1 MKHEVPNWLAEALA
15 IIGAFILLITQ
26 AKRIWGWL
34 RILGAWWQRRA
45 NAISDLAAHVGEVAH
60 SLQEIVRVNE
70 ARFSHVENKVKELHC
85 RAIVNHQQTMMM
97 LDESPIPQWQCRLPE
112 GACEWV
118 NPACAELFRMESH
131 DMLVWGWLSA
141 IHADDLARTQ
151 NDFLETIRNGRP
163 YKVRYRVMQD
173 GQPLTVEATG
183 RIIKN
188 DDGTPL
194 ALIGKVIPVPVH
206 L

>member
-1 MKHEVPNWLAEALA
+1 MKHEVPDWLAEALA
-15 IIGAFILLITQ
+15 LIGAFILFVTQ

-45 NAISDLAAHVGEVAH
+45 NAISDLAIHVGEIAH

-70 ARFSHVENKVKELHC
+70 ARFSHVESKVKELHC

-118 NPACAELFRMESH
+118 NPACAELFGMESH
-131 DMLVWGWLSA
+131 AMLVWGWLAA

-163 YKVRYRVMQD
+163 YKVRYRLMQD
-173 GQPLTVEATG
+173 GQPITVEATG
-183 RIIKN
+183 RIVKN

-194 ALIGKVIPVPVH
+194 ALIGKVIPVPVD

>member
-1 MKHEVPNWLAEALA
+1 MKHEVPDWFAEAIALL
-15 IIGAFILLITQ
+15 GALILFVTQ

-34 RILGAWWQRRA
+34 CTFWAWWQRRS
-45 NAISDLAAHVGEVAH
+45 NALPDLAKNVGELAE
-60 SLQEIVRVNE
+60 SFKEIVRVTE
-70 ARFSHVENKVKELHC
+70 SRFSHVESKIKELHT

-97 LDESPIPQWQCRLPE
+97 LDESPVPQWQCKLPE
-112 GACEWV
+112 GTCEWV
-118 NPACAELFRMESH
+118 NPACAELFRMQSH

-183 RIIKN
+183 KIVKGE
-188 DDGTPL
+188 DGTPL
-194 ALIGKVIPVPVH
+194 ALIGKVIPVHIH

>member
-1 MKHEVPNWLAEALA
+1 MKHEVPDWLAEALA
-15 IIGAFILLITQ
+15 LIGAFILFVTQ

-34 RILGAWWQRRA
+34 RILWAWWQRRA
-45 NAISDLAAHVGEVAH
+45 NAISDLAIHVGEIAH

-70 ARFSHVENKVKELHC
+70 ARFSHVESKVKELHC

-112 GACEWV
+112 GSCEWV
-118 NPACAELFRMESH
+118 NPACAELFGMESH
-131 DMLVWGWLSA
+131 AMLVWGWLAA

-163 YKVRYRVMQD
+163 YKVRYRLMQD
-173 GQPLTVEATG
+173 GQPITVEATG
-183 RIIKN
+183 RIVKN

-206 L
+206 V

>member
-1 MKHEVPNWLAEALA
+1 MKHEVPDWLGETLAL
-15 IIGAFILLITQ
+15 IGAFVLFVTQ
-26 AKRIWGWL
+26 ARRICGWI
-34 RILGAWWQRRA
+34 RAFGKWWQRRA
-45 NAISDLAAHVGEVAH
+45 NAISDLAVHVGEVAK

-70 ARFSHVENKVKELHC
+70 ARFSHVETKIKELHA

-97 LDESPIPQWQCRLPE
+97 LDESPVPQWQCRLPE

-131 DMLVWGWLSA
+131 DMLVWGWLAA
-141 IHADDLARTQ
+141 IHADDLAKTQ

-163 YKVRYRVMQD
+163 YKVRYRVMQN
-173 GQPLTVEATG
+173 GQPITVEATG
-183 RIIKN
+183 RIIKG

-194 ALIGKVIPVPVH
+194 ALIGKVIPVPIQ

>member
-1 MKHEVPNWLAEALA
+1 M
-15 IIGAFILLITQ
+15 Q
-26 AKRIWGWL
+26 
-34 RILGAWWQRRA
+34 
-45 NAISDLAAHVGEVAH
+45 
-60 SLQEIVRVNE
+60 
-70 ARFSHVENKVKELHC
+70 
-85 RAIVNHQQTMMM
+85 
-97 LDESPIPQWQCRLPE
+97 
-112 GACEWV
+112 
-118 NPACAELFRMESH
+118 SH

-183 RIIKN
+183 KIVKN

>member
-1 MKHEVPNWLAEALA
+1 MKHEVPDWLAEALA
-15 IIGAFILLITQ
+15 LIGAFILFVTQ

-34 RILGAWWQRRA
+34 RILWAWWQRRA
-45 NAISDLAAHVGEVAH
+45 NAISDLAIHVGEVAH

-70 ARFSHVENKVKELHC
+70 ARFSHVESKVKELHC

-97 LDESPIPQWQCRLPE
+97 LDESPIPQWQCKLPE

-151 NDFLETIRNGRP
+151 NNFLETIRNGRP

-183 RIIKN
+183 RIVKN

-206 L
+206 P